1 MAEQI
6 LQVNFGLN
14 VAAAEYR
21 DIADSVAESFAR
33 VPGLRW
39 KVWFLNEEQRAAGGI
54 YLFESQPALNRFLTS
69 ELATIVA
76 THPALRDVT
85 LKQAEV
91 MPNVTAITRGP
102 IGGVMAV

>member
-14 VAAAEYR
+14 VGAAEYR

-39 KVWFLNEEQRAAGGI
+39 KVWFLNEEQRRYSTQLENYGTLVA
-54 YLFESQPALNRFLTS
+54 R
-69 ELATIVA
+69 LA
-76 THPALRDVT
+76 
-85 LKQAEV
+85 
-91 MPNVTAITRGP
+91 RGP
-102 IGGVMAV
+102 VWLGLYFPLLDGWREWQLREAALTV